1 MKSFFI
7 SITEGLEVK
16 EGNESNAN
24 TMKDMLDVSNSHPS
38 IEIIRK
44 TVKTYEKF
52 SFQPVPEDLVCE
64 IILNLDG
71 SKATPVVD
79 IPVYML
85 KSTVGIH
92 LLFITKIMIFSFE
105 SGCCPDEQKLA
116 ELSPIF
122 KNNDK
127 PNKENCQYF
136 LSCVKG
142 L

>member
-7 SITEGLEVK
+7 NITEGLEVK

-24 TMKDMLDVSNSHPS
+24 TMKDVLDAFNSHSS

-52 SFQPVPEDLVCE
+52 SFQPVPEDSVCE

-85 KSTVGIH
+85 KSTFDIH
-92 LLFITKIMIFSFE
+92 LLFITKIIIFSFE
-105 SGCCPDEQKLA
+105 NGCCPDEQKLA
-116 ELSPIF
+116 EVSPNF
-122 KNNDK
+122 KNNDE